1 MNDKKYNLKVRILK
15 NQEKI
20 DFFKQND
27 KEGNEIVVNHLKIE
41 NNKLI
46 KILDKLQKEILN

>member
-27 KEGNEIVVNHLKIE
+27 NEGNEIVVNHLKIE